1 VPAPPSPLVQVR
13 PWGVIGEGLGPQRG
27 AITTVFKGV
36 TATGTSGALDIVGTN
51 GALTLELYNSGTG
64 SIAVNVQ
71 HTLTPA
77 ELVDSGTPWEAE
89 RMNPLGSGGA
99 ITPVIGPVVIPAA
112 TVQGFALLDSYPT
125 LRFII
130 SSANAGAILQARMY
144 LVGN

>member
-1 VPAPPSPLVQVR
+1 MPAPPSQLANNR

-27 AITTVFKGV
+27 AVTTVFSGIDSN
-36 TATGTSGALDIVGTN
+36 GTSGALDIVGTN
-51 GALTLELYNSGTG
+51 GALTLELFNSGTG

-71 HTLTPA
+71 HTLSPTSNI
-77 ELVDSGTPWEAE
+77 DSNTPWEDE

-99 ITPVIGPVVIPAA
+99 ITPVVGPVVIPAA

-125 LRFII
+125 LRFIV
-130 SSANAGAILQARMY
+130 SSANAGALLQARLY